1 MKGVGLGIK
10 AGLGAFK
17 AGDMKQVGG
26 EYDPCFGFRCLFVC
40 FVCCVVFSGPAIGLL
55 SLFSGF
61 ILSSSV
67 WLCFFEPLRTE
78 ANDRFLIGPGEIC
91 HWGHRMTN
99 TRDHT
104 EINEIRKILKLNNEI
119 PEQTEKVTGN
129 GIETMASASEISK

>member
-1 MKGVGLGIK
+1 MTLVL
-10 AGLGAFK
+10 FF
-17 AGDMKQVGG
+17 VV
-26 EYDPCFGFRCLFVC
+26 CLFVL
-40 FVCCVVFSGPAIGLL
+40 FVLFVVLCLVSLLSVCL

-104 EINEIRKILKLNNEI
+104 EINEIRKILKLDNKI